1 MSASIAKV
9 ADWVTAQNKVTDAYL
24 DTLPGR
30 DALAAKMKKLFDY
43 ERFGLP
49 EKSGGRYFYS
59 KNDGLQNQSV
69 LYVRDNPTDEE
80 RVLIDP
86 NTWAKDGATALAGWV
101 PSPDGKHLL
110 YSIQD
115 GGSDW
120 RTVKVLDVVT
130 GKPLDDEVKWAKFTN
145 LAWVGNDGF
154 LYSRF
159 PEPQKDAAFQSLNL
173 NQTVLYHKVGTAQV
187 QDVPVYRTID
197 RPKLNHTAQ
206 LTHDNQWVVV
216 TSSSGTDEKYEIHV
230 IPVGKGSWKPQVL
243 ITGFENEWNLIDGMG
258 DTLYFVTNK
267 DAPKLKVVK
276 VDLSKPVTRRA
287 SCPTNPE
294 SSTCSERVFNFMDVI
309 SEREETLS
317 RAGIV
322 GNRLI
327 LTYMQDAK
335 SLAEMTDLDGKK
347 VSDINLADIGTA
359 SGFSGK
365 PGDPETFY
373 AFSSFTQ
380 PGAIYRFDTSTGK
393 SEEFAKPKLSF
404 NPDDYVT
411 VQRFYK
417 SKDGTKIPMFIVHKK
432 GMDHSVGAPTLLYG
446 YGGFNISLTPRFLRD
461 AHGVDTIGRH
471 LRTGQPAWRR

>member
-1 MSASIAKV
+1 MRPTSRKTVFALSTSIMIAISMTAIPSRAADETASAGATANLDYPQTESGDVVEKQFGVDVADPYRWLEDDVRVNPKV

-69 LYVRDNPTDEE
+69 LYVRDSPTDEE

-130 GKPLDDEVKWAKFTN
+130 GKPLNDEVKWAKFTN

-159 PEPQKDAAFQSLNL
+159 PEPKEGAAFQSLNL

-230 IPVGKGSWKPQVL
+230 IPVGKGSWEPQAL
-243 ITGFENEWNLIDGMG
+243 ITGFQNEWNLIDGMG

-276 VDLSKPVTRRA
+276 VDLSKPVTRRV

-335 SLAEMTDLDGKK
+335 SLAEMTDLNGKK
-347 VSDINLADIGTA
+347 VSDINLGRHWHSIR
-359 SGFSGK
+359 
-365 PGDPETFY
+365 
-373 AFSSFTQ
+373 
-380 PGAIYRFDTSTGK
+380 I
-393 SEEFAKPKLSF
+393 
-404 NPDDYVT
+404 
-411 VQRFYK
+411 QRQA
-417 SKDGTKIPMFIVHKK
+417 GR
-432 GMDHSVGAPTLLYG
+432 
-446 YGGFNISLTPRFLRD
+446 PRNFLRLFKLYT
-461 AHGVDTIGRH
+461 AGRDLPFRH
-471 LRTGQPAWRR
+471 QHRQE